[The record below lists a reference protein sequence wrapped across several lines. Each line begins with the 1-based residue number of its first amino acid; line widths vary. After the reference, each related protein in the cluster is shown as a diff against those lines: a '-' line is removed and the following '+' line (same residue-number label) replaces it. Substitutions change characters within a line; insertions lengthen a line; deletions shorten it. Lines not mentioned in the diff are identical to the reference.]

1 MKVELIRKK
10 AVFNVEMHGT
20 RYRVTIDENA
30 ADPPGR
36 GVTVEDEYGNPFT
49 FRLDKSHKHARL
61 SRIARLY
68 AETVDHVRN
77 P

>member
-10 AVFNVEMHGT
+10 AVFSVEMHGT
-20 RYRVTIDENA
+20 RYRVTIDENTE
-30 ADPPGR
+30 DPPGR
-36 GVTVEDEYGNPFT
+36 SVIVEDGYGNPFT
-49 FRLDKSHKHARL
+49 FRVDKSHKHARL

-68 AETVDHVRN
+68 AETVDNARN